1 MLSQYELYPAA
12 HRSASQSPS
21 QAATGKSAPCSQRSK
36 RANHLSKL
44 RIGQERGE
52 LPLMAGVH
60 HPHEPL
66 RAGHPE
72 ALPQRACPLAL
83 VRVDHDQ
90 RVDPIGERAGGD
102 DRCRSRQTE
111 PD

>member
-1 MLSQYELYPAA
+1 
-12 HRSASQSPS
+12 
-21 QAATGKSAPCSQRSK
+21 
-36 RANHLSKL
+36 
-44 RIGQERGE
+44 
-52 LPLMAGVH
+52 MAGVH